1 MKKFITLC
9 GFLILGSIACGDA
22 DVVKAEAINEQTTE
36 TSGYTITIPSDVD
49 IDKDSGKGSFAVSG
63 KAEAQVDLNV
73 SVSSKNNYKLKNKSQ
88 EISYS
93 LDKESFH
100 IDNKQ
105 SASSKSFDENFN
117 IALANTN
124 TNYSGNYEDNLVFD
138 ITGNKYVYKL
148 DVNSLLDGKVE
159 FAGHDYGSFDVYIN
173 GQKVADD
180 VSNFDKVYPYGTEYE
195 FKDLKGTVGHHY
207 SGVGTYGPHW
217 KETPLKGKLGIDAM
231 YYKTDDSPYL
241 LATPCYF
248 KFDTNKLT
256 INYHADGATKLLDW
270 STKPD
275 SYKDISGVDIFNSTT
290 DIYGAA
296 YSNGV
301 AGLTDA
307 YRLSGKQG
315 YKVLDGYWKINKTGE
330 QKYSDNIGFKNTEN
344 CAEYLGVLKE
354 LNKGDV
360 TIDLYPIWEPLLN
373 TITYDANGGTLSTTK
388 TPENSKSFSG
398 TSTDDCEDLGYYNYA
413 FGNKLTISTKIR
425 FNSSNDTLPQKL
437 QEFFCNYEWGG
448 FGLGLGEDARPYF
461 SVFRENKDDYDIL
474 HSKTKIKPNETY
486 WITGVYDGP
495 NNTMSIYINGEKTN
509 TIQLSATDNPNIKVS
524 PLGLSLGGNPIV
536 GDHYSNLTK
545 GDIWK
550 CGLWQNALSDEEV
563 MKMYK
568 TDTLA
573 EGSFISRDYSAPKK
587 TYYLFDGWYTQ
598 PTGGNKIT
606 TGTIINSSMTSYAHY
621 KPILSF
627 INYDSNEGTGVMQS
641 ETILSTD
648 KTNLSKNIFT
658 KDGYAF
664 KGWLASRKYKSNVE
678 YLYVNPNGGGGWFE
692 KGAQP
697 SGWSKLYLLSD
708 EEPIY
713 LISAYDG
720 LTLTFHAQWKKVSY
734 SAGTVLNI
742 EGSDYIVMGQT
753 EDGNYRLISG
763 TNIGDMQY
771 QPNVDSDGNYKVGT
785 YEIPDE
791 KRPDG
796 QNSNTYEGSYID
808 NYLENT
814 WYKQLPDKL
823 QKAIQATD
831 IKQVAYNNTSSNP
844 KWRWSGT
851 DWYYNE
857 GTTENPKW
865 VIYNKANIP
874 DDAQGAYPLNY
885 WKYSEKGYNYATY
898 NTISRHVFLPSVE
911 EVSNLVDLN
920 NANKVYNFLKGT
932 NNSLYHM
939 WFRDSNS
946 SSPCSTVYLIYA
958 DRSMDSST
966 GYVTYDWVG
975 VRPAFVVDLSKID
988 YSVTGTVNFK

>member
-22 DVVKAEAINEQTTE
+22 DVVKAEAINNQTTD
-36 TSGYTITIPSDVD
+36 TSGYTITIPSEVS
-49 IDKDSGKGSFAVSG
+49 IDKNSGKGSFAVSG

-105 SASSKSFDENFN
+105 SASSKSFNENFN

-256 INYHADGATKLLDW
+256 INYHADGAQTWYHFDGVTHDV
-270 STKPD
+270 SG
-275 SYKDISGVDIFNSTT
+275 KDIAASETHLFGSYYDKKSGLGDVSRLAKKRYTAKPNTWVVGKNGTKEVIDTT
-290 DIYGAA
+290 GLAKSQD
-296 YSNGV
+296 V
-301 AGLTDA
+301 AEYCG
-307 YRLSGKQG
+307 
-315 YKVLDGYWKINKTGE
+315 VLDE
-330 QKYSDNIGFKNTEN
+330 FKKNDT
-344 CAEYLGVLKE
+344 
-354 LNKGDV
+354 
-360 TIDLYPIWEPLLN
+360 TIDLYPIWTPN
-373 TITYDANGGTLSTTK
+373 TYTLTYDLNGGSFNASTTQ
-388 TPENSKSFSG
+388 
-398 TSTDDCEDLGYYNYA
+398 
-413 FGNKLTISTKIR
+413 R
-425 FNSSNDTLPQKL
+425 FK
-437 QEFFCNYEWGG
+437 YES
-448 FGLGLGEDARPYF
+448 EDAISSEIPIKTGY
-461 SVFRENKDDYDIL
+461 VF
-474 HSKTKIKPNETY
+474 
-486 WITGVYDGP
+486 TGWKWGDV
-495 NNTMSIYINGEKTN
+495 TMQPGD
-509 TIQLSATDNPNIKVS
+509 TIPKEC
-524 PLGLSLGGNPIV
+524 GN
-536 GDHYSNLTK
+536 
-545 GDIWK
+545 
-550 CGLWQNALSDEEV
+550 
-563 MKMYK
+563 
-568 TDTLA
+568 
-573 EGSFISRDYSAPKK
+573 F
-587 TYYLFDGWYTQ
+587 
-598 PTGGNKIT
+598 
-606 TGTIINSSMTSYAHY
+606 
-621 KPILSF
+621 
-627 INYDSNEGTGVMQS
+627 
-641 ETILSTD
+641 
-648 KTNLSKNIFT
+648 
-658 KDGYAF
+658 
-664 KGWLASRKYKSNVE
+664 
-678 YLYVNPNGGGGWFE
+678 
-692 KGAQP
+692 
-697 SGWSKLYLLSD
+697 
-708 EEPIY
+708 
-713 LISAYDG
+713 
-720 LTLTFHAQWKKVSY
+720 TLTAQWEKASY
-734 SAGTVLNI
+734 STGTVLNI
-742 EGSDYIVMGQT
+742 EGNDYIVMGQT

-763 TNIGDMQY
+763 TNIGNMQY
-771 QPNVDSDGNYKVGT
+771 QPNVDADGNYKVGT
-785 YEIPDE
+785 YETPNE

-796 QNSNTYEGSYID
+796 QYSNTYEGSYID

-814 WYKQLPDKL
+814 WYKQLPEKL

-857 GTTENPKW
+857 GTIENPKW

-874 DDAQGAYPLNY
+874 DDAQGAYPMNG

-946 SSPCSTVYLIYA
+946 SSPRSTVYLIYA

-966 GYVTYDWVG
+966 GYVTYAWVG
-975 VRPAFVVDLSKID
+975 VRPAFVIDLSKVD
-988 YSVTGTVNFK
+988 YTVTGTVNYK

>member
-22 DVVKAEAINEQTTE
+22 DVVKAEAINNQTTD
-36 TSGYTITIPSDVD
+36 TSGYTITIPSEVS
-49 IDKDSGKGSFAVSG
+49 IDKNSGKGSFAVSG

-180 VSNFDKVYPYGTEYE
+180 VSSFDKVYPYGTEYE

-241 LATPCYF
+241 LVTPCYF

-256 INYHADGATKLLDW
+256 INYHADGAQTWYHFDGVTHDV
-270 STKPD
+270 SG
-275 SYKDISGVDIFNSTT
+275 KDIAASETYLFGSYYDKKSGLGDVSRLAKKRYTAKPNTWVVGKNGTKEVIDTT
-290 DIYGAA
+290 GLAKSQD
-296 YSNGV
+296 V
-301 AGLTDA
+301 AEYCG
-307 YRLSGKQG
+307 
-315 YKVLDGYWKINKTGE
+315 VLDE
-330 QKYSDNIGFKNTEN
+330 FKKNDT
-344 CAEYLGVLKE
+344 
-354 LNKGDV
+354 
-360 TIDLYPIWEPLLN
+360 TIDLYPIWTPN
-373 TITYDANGGTLSTTK
+373 TYTLTYDLNGGSFNASTTQ
-388 TPENSKSFSG
+388 
-398 TSTDDCEDLGYYNYA
+398 
-413 FGNKLTISTKIR
+413 R
-425 FNSSNDTLPQKL
+425 FK
-437 QEFFCNYEWGG
+437 YES
-448 FGLGLGEDARPYF
+448 EDAISSEIPIKTGY
-461 SVFRENKDDYDIL
+461 VF
-474 HSKTKIKPNETY
+474 
-486 WITGVYDGP
+486 TGWKWGDV
-495 NNTMSIYINGEKTN
+495 TMQPGD
-509 TIQLSATDNPNIKVS
+509 TIPKEC
-524 PLGLSLGGNPIV
+524 GN
-536 GDHYSNLTK
+536 
-545 GDIWK
+545 
-550 CGLWQNALSDEEV
+550 
-563 MKMYK
+563 
-568 TDTLA
+568 
-573 EGSFISRDYSAPKK
+573 F
-587 TYYLFDGWYTQ
+587 
-598 PTGGNKIT
+598 
-606 TGTIINSSMTSYAHY
+606 
-621 KPILSF
+621 
-627 INYDSNEGTGVMQS
+627 
-641 ETILSTD
+641 
-648 KTNLSKNIFT
+648 
-658 KDGYAF
+658 
-664 KGWLASRKYKSNVE
+664 
-678 YLYVNPNGGGGWFE
+678 
-692 KGAQP
+692 
-697 SGWSKLYLLSD
+697 
-708 EEPIY
+708 
-713 LISAYDG
+713 
-720 LTLTFHAQWKKVSY
+720 TLTAQWEKASY
-734 SAGTVLNI
+734 STGTVLNI
-742 EGSDYIVMGQT
+742 EGNDYIVMGQT

-763 TNIGDMQY
+763 TNIGNMQY
-771 QPNVDSDGNYKVGT
+771 QPNVDADGNYKVGT
-785 YEIPDE
+785 YETPNE
-791 KRPDG
+791 TRPDG
-796 QNSNTYEGSYID
+796 QYSNTYEGSYID

-857 GTTENPKW
+857 GTIENPKW

-874 DDAQGAYPLNY
+874 DDAQGAYPMNG

-946 SSPCSTVYLIYA
+946 SSPRSTVYLIYA

-966 GYVTYDWVG
+966 GYVTYAWVG

-988 YSVTGTVNFK
+988 YTVTGSVNYT